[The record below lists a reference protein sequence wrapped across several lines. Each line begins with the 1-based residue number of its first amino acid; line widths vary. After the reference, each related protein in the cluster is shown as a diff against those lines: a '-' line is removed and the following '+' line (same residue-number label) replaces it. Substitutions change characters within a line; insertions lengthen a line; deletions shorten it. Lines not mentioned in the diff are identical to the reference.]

1 MGRLLALV
9 FGLFVAQGAMAASQA
24 QAWSCNGYLVLEGDS
39 AAHVAAVCGPP
50 THIATQTET
59 ITTTTGCEA
68 RGWVHHTRTETYE
81 IWTYD
86 LGPGYFIESLMIRA
100 GVVQRT
106 WRSGPGTRRER

>member
-24 QAWSCNGYLVLEGDS
+24 HAWSCNGYLVLEGDS

-59 ITTTTGCEA
+59 ITTTTGCQA

-86 LGPGYFIESLMIRA
+86 LGPGFFIESLMIRA